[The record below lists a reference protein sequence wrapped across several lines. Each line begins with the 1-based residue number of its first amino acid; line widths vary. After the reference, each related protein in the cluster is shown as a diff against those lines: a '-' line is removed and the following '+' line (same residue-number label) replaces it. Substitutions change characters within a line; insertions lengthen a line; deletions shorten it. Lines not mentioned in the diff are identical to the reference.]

1 MRPDGTLYGQGQG
14 VVMAS
19 NGEGATFIG
28 SGVGTLKE
36 GGGVRFTGALHFQSA
51 SATLS
56 RLNRITAAFV
66 HEEDAEDN
74 CSTTL
79 TEWK

>member
-1 MRPDGTLYGQGQG
+1 
-14 VVMAS
+14 MAS
-19 NGEGATFIG
+19 NGEGATFVGSGVGTLGEGATFVG

-36 GGGVRFTGALHFQSA
+36 GGGARFTGALYIQSA
-51 SATLS
+51 SPTLS
-56 RLNRITAAFV
+56 RLNSITAVFE

-74 CSTTL
+74 CRTTL